1 VKACPYGKFER
12 IVMRK
17 KKKKKMTRK
26 DTNSLRRW
34 LTRDYGLSE
43 EAFELLTIIME
54 AEPTYEPRRKL
65 KAMWE
70 KKYGNARR

>member
-1 VKACPYGKFER
+1 
-12 IVMRK
+12 MR
-17 KKKKKMTRK
+17 KKKMTRK
-26 DTNSLRRW
+26 DANSLRRW